1 VDTCSLDDTSICK
14 KEVFAAFFQKQVKAL
29 RNFLF
34 YRYGN
39 QDQANDMA
47 QEAFV
52 ALWQNC
58 HRVPYAGAQA
68 YLYKVAN
75 NKTLKV
81 KAHEKVVLTYQQRSS
96 YNEENY
102 ESPQFLLEEKQF
114 KEQLLQ
120 AIAGLKETQRVA
132 FLMHRIDKMK
142 YAEIA
147 DALGISIKAVEKR
160 IHLAMLAL
168 KDQLTTF
175 K

>member
-1 VDTCSLDDTSICK
+1 MDTCSLDDTSICK
-14 KEVFAAFFQKQVKAL
+14 KEIFAAFFHKQVKAL

-58 HRVPYAGAQA
+58 HRVPYNGAQA

-75 NKTLKV
+75 NKTLKI
-81 KAHEKVVLTYQQRSS
+81 KAHEKVVLTYQQRKG
-96 YNEENY
+96 YNEENH

-120 AIAGLKETQRVA
+120 AIARLKETQRVA

-147 DALGISIKAVEKR
+147 EALGISVKAVEKR

-168 KDQLTTF
+168 KDQLATF